1 MDSPG
6 SLWTQVLIIIV
17 LTFINAIFAAS
28 EMAFVS
34 VNHTKLKRLVED
46 GDKRAKRVLILLED
60 SDDFLATIQ
69 VAITLAGF
77 LSSASAATS
86 FADEMVKILPNFSG
100 AYTLSIVVVTM
111 VLSYITL
118 VFGELFPKQVALQ
131 MPEKF
136 AMTVSGLIMGTQKVF
151 KPFVW
156 LLSTSTNLLQKI
168 TPIEFSAQE
177 DQFTREE
184 MKAIIHESRE
194 EGSIDLAELTM
205 LQGVLSLDT
214 KTADEIMTPRTDT
227 DMVDITDDYD
237 EILKKLLSTPYS
249 RIPLYDN
256 DKDNVVGVLHMKHL
270 LKAAN
275 EYGFDNLDFLAI
287 STEPLFIPATLFI
300 DDLLIQFRK
309 EQTHLAIIKDEYGG
323 MAGIVT
329 MEDVLEEIVGEIE
342 DETDIHTSADIRKID
357 DYNFYLNGMLSIEKF
372 NHYFDFKMEVDDVD
386 TIAGLMI
393 YYMGYV
399 PDDDEQVTLRINEC
413 VLKTSLVENGR
424 IRGIHLIKDYDWE
437 IEADYDAS
445 TIDEEN
451 LEREETI
458 EEIHDSNNDD
468 NEDD

>member
-6 SLWTQVLIIIV
+6 SLWTQLLIIIA
-17 LTFINAIFAAS
+17 LTIVNAIFAAS

-34 VNHTKLKRLVED
+34 VNHTKLKRFAEE
-46 GDKRAKRVLILLED
+46 GDKRATRVLTLLED

-100 AYTLSIVVVTM
+100 AYTVSIVVVTM
-111 VLSYITL
+111 ILSYITL

-136 AMTVSGLIMGTQKVF
+136 AMAVSGLIMGTQKVF

-156 LLSTSTNLLQKI
+156 LLSTSTNILQKV
-168 TPIEFSAQE
+168 TPIEFSANE
-177 DQFTREE
+177 EQFTREE

-227 DMVDITDDYD
+227 DMVDITDDYH
-237 EILKKLLSTPYS
+237 EILMELLDTPYS
-249 RIPLYDN
+249 RIPLYED

-270 LKAAN
+270 LKAAKEN
-275 EYGFDNLDFLAI
+275 GFENLDFLEI
-287 STEPLFIPATLFI
+287 STEPLFIPATIFI
-300 DDLLIQFRK
+300 DDLLIQFRR

-329 MEDVLEEIVGEIE
+329 LEDVLEEIVGEIE

-372 NHYFDFKMEVDDVD
+372 NQYFDLKMEADDVD

-393 YYMGYV
+393 YYMGFV
-399 PDDDEQVTLRINEC
+399 PEDDEQVTLRINNY

-424 IRGIHLIKDYDWE
+424 IRGIHLINDFDWD
-437 IEADYDAS
+437 IEADFDAS
-445 TIDEEN
+445 TIDEEYE
-451 LEREETI
+451 EREETI
-458 EEIHDSNNDD
+458 DEIHGSNDD
-468 NEDD
+468 EDEDD